1 MHNRNI
7 LIDLPA
13 PLEMHQDD
21 RGLISDIF
29 YNSNINHVAF
39 IETKP
44 HKIRGNHYHKQTTQH
59 ILVTKGS
66 LEYWY
71 KNSKDEEE
79 SKFVLLK
86 QGDIVTTPPF
96 EIHALKILENGNEF
110 IVFSE
115 GLRGGSDYEKDTLR
129 VPSIITS

>member
-1 MHNRNI
+1 MQNRNI
-7 LIDLPA
+7 LIDLPD

-39 IETKP
+39 IKTKP
-44 HKIRGNHYHKQTTQH
+44 NKIRGNHYHKQTTQH
-59 ILVTKGS
+59 ILITKGS

-71 KNSKDEEE
+71 KNSKEVGE
-79 SKFVLLK
+79 SKFVLMK

-115 GLRGGSDYEKDTLR
+115 GLRGGSDYEKDTFR
-129 VPSIITS
+129 VPNIIKG